1 MASNWRSQIQCLHL
15 PKCKMFRSFQPLRM
29 HKQSSDGMGCDK
41 VNMRCACCFIA
52 KCILNKAI
60 LILVKQKT
68 SLYTYIYIYMSAP
81 FQSNICGWSADG
93 PRMFVG
99 QGSDG
104 L

>member
-68 SLYTYIYIYMSAP
+68 SLYTYIYICLHH
-81 FQSNICGWSADG
+81 FNRISADG
-93 PRMFVG
+93 PRTARG
-99 QGSDG
+99 C